1 MGYDGK
7 RGRGKKRRE
16 EKRGQK
22 GLKENDRPPR
32 NRGRE
37 DKNENGKSVKLKCSV
52 FGKLCNQSIVIL

>member
-37 DKNENGKSVKLKCSV
+37 DKNENGKSVKL
-52 FGKLCNQSIVIL
+52 QA